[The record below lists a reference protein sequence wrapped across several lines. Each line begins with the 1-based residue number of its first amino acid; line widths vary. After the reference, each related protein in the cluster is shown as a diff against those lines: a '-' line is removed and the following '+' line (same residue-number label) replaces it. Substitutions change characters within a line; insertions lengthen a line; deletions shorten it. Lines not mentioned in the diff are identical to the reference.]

1 MAAAQQSLPLE
12 ATDPELA
19 QLYRLYLRC
28 HSLAA
33 RMSFARALELTPVK
47 KTLAAM
53 ARLEKEKG
61 KNA

>member
-1 MAAAQQSLPLE
+1 MATQQTLPLE

-19 QLYRLYLRC
+19 QLYRQYQRC

-33 RMSFARALELTPVK
+33 RMSFARALELVPVK

-53 ARLEKEKG
+53 ARLEEQKG
-61 KNA
+61 KQA